1 MLVVIGKDH
10 ISVWVVMGKSWY
22 VLKTYVYAKKKILV
36 FPLFVGMVDANLDVF
51 ILSIICSL
59 FFIANTKP

>member
-1 MLVVIGKDH
+1 
-10 ISVWVVMGKSWY
+10 MGKSWY

-51 ILSIICSL
+51 ILSIICSP